1 MSEPESG
8 VRDGSKPRRGRP
20 PSAGLAER
28 RRDELTEA
36 AFAVFAELGY
46 EQASVAD
53 IAKRA
58 GMGQG
63 TLYRYVDGKRELLD
77 LVFDRSVDELMTAI
91 SPDEVIETTAT
102 GDLAASEAMVE
113 ALSRRLFHLV
123 DARPDILKVV
133 MVQAGT
139 VDEELRYRIR
149 GLYQTFDAMMGRVLA
164 HARDRGWIVTR
175 TDDPETETVEL
186 GRLLPALGVPGLV
199 MALNGD
205 ADPARRQAYV
215 RVAVRMSAR
224 GLVSDGAR
232 AALRS
237 EPLPSGADADSH
249 EARSHDGD
257 AGGRSAE
264 LLDAAIAEFVENG
277 YAEVGVKEITERAGV
292 SHGTF
297 YNYFDSKRH
306 MLSVLIE
313 RNRNLLLGRLEGVAA
328 TFDEPLTARALYEAV
343 LAVNTGALQDIAG
356 RLDEFRFLTFEV
368 PGVDA
373 EAFDD
378 YLRLYREG
386 ADRYAAILTAGA
398 EAGLIEDTVDIAVA
412 AEAWLGYMLGAVAA
426 MVSEV
431 DVAAPAES
439 ARVVTNLLLGGARPD
454 QPCGRPS
461 AGGRG

>member
-1 MSEPESG
+1 MSEPESE

-28 RRDELTEA
+28 RRDELTDA

-46 EQASVAD
+46 EQSSVAD

-113 ALSRRLFHLV
+113 ALSQRLFHLV

-149 GLYQTFDAMMGRVLA
+149 GLYQTFDAMMGRALA

-175 TDDPETETVEL
+175 TDNPEAETVEL

-205 ADPARRQAYV
+205 ADPGRRQAYV
-215 RVAVRMSAR
+215 RVAVRMSAS

-232 AALRS
+232 EALRA
-237 EPLPSGADADSH
+237 EPLPSGAESAPR
-249 EARSHDGD
+249 EARSLSGDG
-257 AGGRSAE
+257 AGGRAAE
-264 LLDAAIAEFVENG
+264 LLDAAIGEFVENG

-306 MLSVLIE
+306 MLSVLID
-313 RNRNLLLGRLEGVAA
+313 RNRTLLLGRLEDAAA
-328 TFDEPLTARALYEAV
+328 TFDEPLTARALYEAI
-343 LAVNTGALQDIAG
+343 LAVNTGALQDIAA

-386 ADRYAAILTAGA
+386 TDRYAAILAAGA
-398 EAGLIEDTVDIAVA
+398 AAGLIEDTVDIAVA

-431 DVAAPAES
+431 DVASPAES
-439 ARVVTNLLLGGARPD
+439 ARVVTNLLLGGARPH
-454 QPCGRPS
+454 
-461 AGGRG
+461 

>member
-1 MSEPESG
+1 MSEPESE

-28 RRDELTEA
+28 RRDELTDA

-46 EQASVAD
+46 EQSSVAD

-113 ALSRRLFHLV
+113 ALSQRLFHLV

-149 GLYQTFDAMMGRVLA
+149 GLYQTFDAMMGRALA

-175 TDDPETETVEL
+175 TDNPESETVEL

-205 ADPARRQAYV
+205 ADPGRRQAYV
-215 RVAVRMSAR
+215 RVAVRMSAS

-232 AALRS
+232 EALRA
-237 EPLPSGADADSH
+237 EPLPSGDESAPR
-249 EARSHDGD
+249 EARSLSGDG
-257 AGGRSAE
+257 AGGRAAE
-264 LLDAAIAEFVENG
+264 LLDAAIGEFVENG

-306 MLSVLIE
+306 MLSVLID
-313 RNRNLLLGRLEGVAA
+313 RNRTLLLGRLEDAAA
-328 TFDEPLTARALYEAV
+328 TFDEPLTARALYEAI
-343 LAVNTGALQDIAG
+343 LAVNTGALQDIAA

-386 ADRYAAILTAGA
+386 TDRYAAILAAGA
-398 EAGLIEDTVDIAVA
+398 AAGLIEDTVDIDIAVA

-431 DVAAPAES
+431 DVASPAES
-439 ARVVTNLLLGGARPD
+439 ARVVTNLLLGGARPH
-454 QPCGRPS
+454 
-461 AGGRG
+461 